1 MRLVYAL
8 IGLYSYILFGRLILE
23 YVQMASRT
31 WRPTGLLLV
40 LAEMVYTLTDPPLRY
55 LRRTLPP
62 LRLGSVALDMSYI
75 VLLLGLQVLARLL
88 SRLG

>member
-40 LAEMVYTLTDPPLRY
+40 LAEMVYTLTDPPLRF